1 MKIAVTGA
9 SGHLGAAILP
19 ILINSGY
26 SVKALVRD
34 AIPAVDS
41 LPIEIVNGDLLHTDT
56 LYALL
61 KNCTALIHCAAVIS
75 VNGDPGGIVHQT
87 NVEGTK
93 KLLET
98 AQQCGIKRVVHISS
112 IHAYEQQTGSM
123 VLDEQSRLVN
133 EHAFAYDRSK
143 KAGQEFALSMNSET
157 MEVLVMNPT
166 SIIGPYDY
174 KPSKMGKV
182 IIDLYNGRLPFIF
195 NGGFDFCNSTDVASA
210 VVNALN
216 MGTPGQNYILSGKWH
231 SLQELTTFL
240 SAAAQKKIKP
250 FMLPEVI
257 GKAALPIVKLMASVN
272 KRDPLYT
279 IEAMEALYTGNK
291 NISSD
296 KAKQQLCY
304 TVQPFEKTILDTL
317 TWFKKIGYI
326 V

>member
-9 SGHLGAAILP
+9 SGHLGAAIIP
-19 ILINSGY
+19 ILINRGY

-34 AIPAVDS
+34 RIPAADNPS
-41 LPIEIVNGDLLHTDT
+41 IEIVNGDLLNTEA
-56 LYALL
+56 LNALL
-61 KNCTALIHCAAVIS
+61 INCTALIHCAAVIS
-75 VNGDPGGIVHQT
+75 VNGDTKGIVHQT

-93 KLLET
+93 MLLET

-143 KAGQEFALSMNSET
+143 KAGQEIALSMNSET

-195 NGGFDFCNSTDVASA
+195 NGGKSLFFSYWINGFNIWASFPF
-210 VVNALN
+210 
-216 MGTPGQNYILSGKWH
+216 GLS
-231 SLQELTTFL
+231 S
-240 SAAAQKKIKP
+240 
-250 FMLPEVI
+250 M
-257 GKAALPIVKLMASVN
+257 
-272 KRDPLYT
+272 R
-279 IEAMEALYTGNK
+279 
-291 NISSD
+291 
-296 KAKQQLCY
+296 
-304 TVQPFEKTILDTL
+304 
-317 TWFKKIGYI
+317 
-326 V
+326 